1 MRRERLLLLLM
12 RILWLATVPLAL
24 GLFAAGLLL
33 KLQQGRA
40 GASETQIQ
48 HGLALAVWNSTILDL
63 VLIAG
68 FAVLASLLVW
78 RRRDDWFAVFVSL
91 ALILVPVRLPTEYTL
106 LVEAYPSLYWVVGF
120 INVIGATCIPLL
132 LTLFPDGRFVPRR
145 SWIYVLVGL
154 TYSAVAYFVPAYATI
169 RFSPAGVLVDALMVG
184 AGIVAQIYRYRYVA
198 TPLQRQQCKWVL
210 GGFAVA
216 FLGFY
221 GSELLLVLGAGLW
234 PELADAPLA
243 NLVPQL
249 IANLALLMVP
259 VTITLSIL
267 RYRLWHVDV
276 LIRRT
281 LIYSTLT
288 VALAVIYA
296 GTVVI
301 LQPTFL
307 WMTGQRA
314 TELVTVLSTL
324 AVAALFSPLRRRV
337 QDVIDRRFYRRKYD
351 AARTLAAFGAIARD
365 EVDLETLRYALT
377 QVVEEAV
384 QPARLSLWLAPS
396 PQEAAKLPE

>member
-132 LTLFPDGRFVPRR
+132 LTLFPDSRFVPRR

-216 FLGFY
+216 FVGFY

-301 LQPTFL
+301 LQPTLL

-314 TELVTVLSTL
+314 TELVTILSTL